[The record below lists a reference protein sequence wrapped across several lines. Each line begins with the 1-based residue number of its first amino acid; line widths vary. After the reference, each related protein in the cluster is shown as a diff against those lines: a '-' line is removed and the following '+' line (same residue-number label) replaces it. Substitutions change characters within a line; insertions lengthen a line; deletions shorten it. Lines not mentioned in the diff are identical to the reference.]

1 MAKLILAWAA
11 HSGSRAN
18 SMLNYDF
25 CPWAN
30 RYVYWLKKPIGWL
43 TGGILAGLLLGA
55 FVAPQAF
62 AISAALLGLILVG
75 TFWPYLAVRGVVG
88 SIGWSRSRCNE
99 GDEVEVQLTLTNRWP
114 IPLWGLIIE
123 ADAEAIGD
131 GRGVDQP
138 LALACVPP
146 FSTSRF
152 TWVARPSRRGVYP
165 QQKSFIATGFPLGLW
180 TARRE
185 LKQEGELLVWPK
197 TIALKDLPQL
207 GGKADAVV
215 GAMRDKAGYEGDVIG
230 VRPFRDGDSL
240 RSIHWAQTARRDAL
254 IVCERQ
260 SKAQQ
265 TVVVNIRVSPELP
278 ADPQERSN
286 DEWLI
291 RIAASICK
299 EFISH
304 AWGVQL
310 QIGERVALVE
320 AGQRGLASIMDLL
333 ARFDWSTEA
342 SDGSRNRIRIPNTRR
357 QAEDVRFEIARAEA
371 IDVDTSTTKSQRGSN
386 VRWVAVHRSGG
397 DITAQA
403 LWRYRQPIWMLVD
416 LDLDVDPQVQRQ
428 WERVCHD
435 TASAAG

>member
-1 MAKLILAWAA
+1 MAKQILAWAA
-11 HSGSRAN
+11 HKSSRAN
-18 SMLNYDF
+18 NVLNYDF

-30 RYVYWLKKPIGWL
+30 KYVYWLKKPIGWL
-43 TGGILAGLLLGA
+43 AGAILASTLLGA

-62 AISAALLGLILVG
+62 AISAALVGLILVG
-75 TFWPYLAVRGVVG
+75 TIWPYLAVRGVVG
-88 SIGWSRSRCNE
+88 SIGWSRSRCSE
-99 GDEVEVQLTLTNRWP
+99 GDEIEVQLTLTNRWP

-131 GRGVDQP
+131 GRSADQP

-152 TWVARPSRRGVYP
+152 TWLARPSRRGVYP
-165 QQKSFIATGFPLGLW
+165 QQKTNIATGFPLGLW

-185 LKQEGELLVWPK
+185 LKPEGELLVWPK
-197 TIALKDLPQL
+197 TVALKDLPQL
-207 GGKADAVV
+207 GGKSDSVV
-215 GAMRDKAGYEGDVIG
+215 GATRDKAGYDGDVIG

-240 RSIHWAQTARRDAL
+240 RSIHWAQTARRETL

-265 TVVVNIRVSPELP
+265 TVVIHVRTSAQQPTDLL
-278 ADPQERSN
+278 ERDN

-291 RIAASICK
+291 RIAASISK

-304 AWGVQL
+304 SWGVQL
-310 QIGERVALVE
+310 QIGDRSIHVE
-320 AGQRGLASIMDLL
+320 AGQRGIATVMDAL
-333 ARFDWSTEA
+333 ARFDWSSEA
-342 SDGSRNRIRIPNTRR
+342 SDGSRSRIRIPTKRRQTHDMNIEVVRIDSAADPRLNTADKLAMNTR
-357 QAEDVRFEIARAEA
+357 
-371 IDVDTSTTKSQRGSN
+371 
-386 VRWVAVHRSGG
+386 WVGVHRAGG
-397 DITAQA
+397 NATAA
-403 LWRYRQPIWMLVD
+403 SAWKFRRPLWMLID
-416 LDLDVDPQVQRQ
+416 LDSEIETQVQRQ

>member
-1 MAKLILAWAA
+1 MAKQILAWAA
-11 HSGSRAN
+11 HSSTRAN
-18 SMLNYDF
+18 SMLNHDF

-30 RYVYWLKKPIGWL
+30 KYVYWLKKPIGWL

-88 SIGWSRSRCNE
+88 SIGWSRSRCIE
-99 GDEVEVQLTLTNRWP
+99 GEEVEVQLTLTNRWP

-123 ADAEAIGD
+123 ADSEAIGD
-131 GRGVDQP
+131 GRNVDQP

-152 TWVARPSRRGVYP
+152 TWIARPTRRGVYP
-165 QQKSFIATGFPLGLW
+165 QQQSFIATGFPLGLW

-185 LKQEGELLVWPK
+185 LKQEGELLVWPR
-197 TIALKDLPQL
+197 TVALKDLPQL

-215 GAMRDKAGYEGDVIG
+215 GATRDKAGYEGDVIG

-240 RSIHWAQTARRDAL
+240 RSIHWAQTARRESL

-265 TVVVNIRVSPELP
+265 TVVVNVRVSNELP
-278 ADPQERSN
+278 ADLQERAN

-291 RIAASICK
+291 RIAASICR
-299 EFISH
+299 EFIAHS
-304 AWGVQL
+304 WGVQL
-310 QIGERVALVE
+310 QIGERIALVE
-320 AGQRGLASIMDLL
+320 AGQRGTSTIMDLL
-333 ARFDWSTEA
+333 ARFDWKAEA
-342 SDGSRNRIRIPNTRR
+342 NDGSRNRIRVPANRR
-357 QAEDVRFEIARAEA
+357 QAEDMRFEVTRANAIEA
-371 IDVDTSTTKSQRGSN
+371 SDNAGSHKRTQKT
-386 VRWVAVHRSGG
+386 RWVAVHRSNG
-397 DITAQA
+397 DSNANA
-403 LWRYRQPIWMLVD
+403 VWRYRQPIWMLVD
-416 LDLDVDPQVQRQ
+416 LDLDVDHQLQRQ